1 MSIKLKKIKTMK
13 NENKQIMAQGHGSL
27 SQTNLD
33 PTGPQLK
40 INLNRLK
47 KCRTVLTLLFFFI
60 SSMSYG
66 ILYISNPPFGGG
78 AINTVYYSALS
89 PADKV
94 SAASGI
100 VIYTGG
106 ELVVDET
113 IDFDPN
119 AQVIVHSNYT
129 STGYPGGRLIIR
141 EKMTCSAG
149 TWQGIKVQGS
159 PSEPHFNSNPDES
172 IKNNVAAFMGV
183 VNYWHGLVDIQEGT
197 IIEKAEHG
205 IWSVNGGIVQSF
217 IDHTQS
223 PAEFIDCQESIY
235 IEFSAQSPSA
245 SRINRCNFSWTDP
258 NIHGY
263 TDYTNFR
270 HVTIKESKDIRLGG
284 CDIVGEYGLGVKYNT
299 DSKGIGV
306 LVTGGESTYS
316 ISEAGNTFAAGTG
329 SGCIAV
335 KYDSDPTGTYPSIIA
350 QLSTG
355 VEVLA
360 SDRGAVNN
368 TYFFATIIGAS
379 IVGDFVEFHDNFFRA
394 DDYWMAN
401 SFNLTPAVSSKLCIE
416 LASVKAASMY
426 RNTFSYH
433 NFNFGGSPWPA
444 FSMVYINGFTG
455 GEIKVVDNTFNGN
468 VTNTLETKYA
478 LTGGGNLTNFEWRCN
493 TFNDFETAVSYGG
506 TGPALNPAN
515 GGDANNTYNNIS
527 NLWIINNSTVT
538 PVNYYSP
545 NYLVINPNSFG
556 VNALNSG
563 ETPDCSINCTSI
575 QTKYKHSPTASIE
588 SAVNEGNL
596 AVYPNPSSGSI
607 TVDFGEGKVGSLTIY
622 NAQGQQVQ
630 QASIA
635 SGVRYEAS
643 KSLPAGLYFIEV
655 LTGGDKRT
663 SKLIISK

>member
-1 MSIKLKKIKTMK
+1 MK

-368 TYFFATIIGAS
+368 TFFFATITGARV
-379 IVGDFVEFHDNFFRA
+379 VGNFVDFHDNFFRA

-433 NFNFGGSPWPA
+433 NFNFGSSPWPA

-455 GEIKVVDNTFNGN
+455 GEIKVVENIFNGN

-506 TGPALNPAN
+506 TGPALNPASGN
-515 GGDANNTYNNIS
+515 SANNSYNNLSGNWVVNNATAQTTYVS
-527 NLWIINNSTVT
+527 NYWFSLG
-538 PVNYYSP
+538 P
-545 NYLVINPNSFG
+545 NQIGLLDGG
-556 VNALNSG
+556 VG
-563 ETPDCSINCTSI
+563 ESANCDINCTTD
-575 QTKYKHSPTASIE
+575 QTKYKYSPTASITPTLQQGE
-588 SAVNEGNL
+588 MV
-596 AVYPNPSSGSI
+596 VYPNPSNGAI
-607 TVDFGEGKVGSLTIY
+607 ILDFGKGKAGNMTLY
-622 NAQGQQVQ
+622 NAQGQQVR
-630 QASIA
+630 QARVQ
-635 SGVRYEAS
+635 SGEVYKDA
-643 KSLPAGLYFIEV
+643 KLLPTGLYFVEV
-655 LTGGDKRT
+655 VSDGDKT
-663 SKLIISK
+663 TTKLIIAR